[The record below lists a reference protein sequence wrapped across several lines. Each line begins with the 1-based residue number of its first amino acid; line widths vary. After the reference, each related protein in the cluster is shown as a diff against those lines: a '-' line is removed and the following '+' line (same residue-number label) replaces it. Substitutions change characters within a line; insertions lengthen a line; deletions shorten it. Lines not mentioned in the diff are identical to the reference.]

1 MRGGATGRTGLFWML
16 VGASLLV
23 SLGSVPY
30 LVSLLAQIPGEG
42 GRRFEI
48 RGAFPY
54 LLTAI
59 QNLLLTIPTA
69 WVGLRLAPRAG
80 LAMVKPPVGRAMRIG
95 VLGGLAVAGGLVLLA
110 PLLPEITPRFP
121 LRPAEWWKGLLAS
134 ASAGVNEEIWFRLG
148 VMTALVAAGLAVVR
162 RRVPGAAE
170 VEGAGGEDVSAAA
183 VSGEAASA
191 GAASAGAASAGA
203 ASAGAASQA
212 AAVHAPAWILW
223 PANAIAALLFGA
235 LHLPQAALIAGLS
248 PPVVAFTLIG
258 NGIAGLAFG
267 WLYWKHGLVSAIA
280 AHFSTDIVLHVI
292 APLAGP

>member
-1 MRGGATGRTGLFWML
+1 MRGGATGRTGLFWIL

-42 GRRFEI
+42 GRRLET

-80 LAMVKPPVGRAMRIG
+80 LVMVKPPVGRAMRIG
-95 VLGGLAVAGGLVLLA
+95 FLGGLAVAGGLVLLV
-110 PLLPEITPRFP
+110 PVLPEIAPKFP

-134 ASAGVNEEIWFRLG
+134 ASAGVNEEIWFRFG
-148 VMTALVAAGLAVVR
+148 VMTALVAAGLALVR
-162 RRVPGAAE
+162 RRVPEASS
-170 VEGAGGEDVSAAA
+170 VEGADSPSNAMA
-183 VSGEAASA
+183 SG
-191 GAASAGAASAGA
+191 GAASAGAASP
-203 ASAGAASQA
+203 A

-248 PPVVAFTLIG
+248 PPVIAFTLIG
-258 NGIAGLAFG
+258 NGIAGL
-267 WLYWKHGLVSAIA
+267 
-280 AHFSTDIVLHVI
+280 
-292 APLAGP
+292 